1 MPRDQSSE
9 PSPSAPGALMVE
21 LLAWVAARPR
31 TYGETMEAWRTS
43 CPRMPVW
50 EDAIIAEFIEV
61 LPSDG
66 GGMSGTAVRIT
77 PLGRAVLAGRE

>member
-1 MPRDQSSE
+1 
-9 PSPSAPGALMVE
+9 MVE

-31 TYGETMEAWRTS
+31 TYSEAMEAWRTS

-61 LPSDG
+61 LSDG
-66 GGMSGTAVRIT
+66 GGMSGSAVRIT
-77 PLGRAVLAGRE
+77 PLGRAVLADRE

>member
-1 MPRDQSSE
+1 MPRDQSSV
-9 PSPSAPGALMVE
+9 PGRSTPGALMVE

-50 EDAIIAEFIEV
+50 EDAVIAEFVEV
-61 LPSDG
+61 LPGDS
-66 GGMSGTAVRIT
+66 GMSGSAVRIT
-77 PLGRAVLAGRE
+77 ALGRAVLAGRE